1 MGLLLLETDLELKL
15 RRALEKTGLKW
26 RSNKCWQEDTCPVN
40 KSRDG
45 APWGPAGQRGCRAT
59 EASAVGSV
67 GSVFGGKGGRLGLG
81 GVVIHTEGPK
91 VQSVA
96 SF

>member
-1 MGLLLLETDLELKL
+1 MALLLETDLELEL

-40 KSRDG
+40 KSRE
-45 APWGPAGQRGCRAT
+45 AGQRGCRAT
-59 EASAVGSV
+59 EVSAVGSV
-67 GSVFGGKGGRLGLG
+67 GSFFGGKGGRLGLG

-91 VQSVA
+91 VRSVA